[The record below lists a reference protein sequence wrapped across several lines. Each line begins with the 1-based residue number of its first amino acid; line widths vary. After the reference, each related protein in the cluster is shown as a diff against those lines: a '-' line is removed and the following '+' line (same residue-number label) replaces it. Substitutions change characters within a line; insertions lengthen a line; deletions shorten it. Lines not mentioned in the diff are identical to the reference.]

1 MSDYQDFFGMFG
13 GPGACPPPPPPGPGP
28 CPGPGPVPGPGLG
41 GFGGNSIIIWIII
54 LFFLCR
60 GGFGFGNNACGNGCG
75 NNGCGCGGND
85 GCGCGNNGYAPM
97 MPAYQTGCCTT
108 MMPNPCDYTEYC
120 NCCGKQVKKC
130 KKQKNYIVEM
140 CQCGGN
146 LPAANNNCG
155 CGNYGGGF
163 GCGNGFG
170 IWWIIILIILF
181 CFRGGNGF
189 LGGAPCPPG
198 PPPASNPC

>member
-28 CPGPGPVPGPGLG
+28 CPGPGPGPGLG

-60 GGFGFGNNACGNGCG
+60 GGFGFGNNGCGNGCG

-85 GCGCGNNGYAPM
+85 GCGCGCGNNCCTPM
-97 MPAYQTGCCTT
+97 MPAYETGCCTT

-155 CGNYGGGF
+155 CGNNVGGF

>member
-41 GFGGNSIIIWIII
+41 GFGGNGIIIWIII

>member
-28 CPGPGPVPGPGLG
+28 CPGPGPGPGPGLG